1 MWFFKIQVS
10 WIHSIYLPKVW
21 WLFDYLIICVPGRTT
36 VQRFKA
42 HHVIC
47 IYNYICIMSLQPHN
61 HTWHCVQNSNHQ
73 QSPTMLL
80 SCLLMLSPGT
90 PFISF
95 HFCRCSLGFARASD
109 ANRQNLAYQSAT
121 LIHPTHC
128 NAAQNK
134 TALHPC
140 NCSMPAHQI
149 CNHHASVHQEN
160 TLYLQF

>member
-1 MWFFKIQVS
+1 
-10 WIHSIYLPKVW
+10 
-21 WLFDYLIICVPGRTT
+21 
-36 VQRFKA
+36 
-42 HHVIC
+42 
-47 IYNYICIMSLQPHN
+47 MSLQPHN

-109 ANRQNLAYQSAT
+109 ANRQCSLGFARASDANRQNLAYQSAT

-134 TALHPC
+134 TA
-140 NCSMPAHQI
+140 HQI
-149 CNHHASVHQEN
+149 HQCIKKILFSSKHFRN
-160 TLYLQF
+160 VIMFILYIYIYSIILYCIIYLYVVSSGSCKTVDKTVARWTGSIAN